1 MCGKQFVAKRG
12 KKQEGK
18 RKHKDTRLE
27 RRTEK
32 RSSDTLS
39 ERGKLKRIE
48 RENKHSTGYCFQL
61 NLKNIFSFVKFMR
74 YSSIFCL
81 MLKVK

>member
-12 KKQEGK
+12 KKQEWK
-18 RKHKDTRLE
+18 RKHTDTRLE
-27 RRTEK
+27 RKTEK

-39 ERGKLKRIE
+39 ERGKLKIIE

-61 NLKNIFSFVKFMR
+61 NSKRIFSFVKLMR

-81 MLKVK
+81 MFKVK